1 MEITEIRI
9 TLRDDDK
16 LRAFAS
22 ITLEDSLVIR
32 GLKVIEGANGMFV
45 AMPSRQRKDGSYQDV
60 AHPINR
66 ETREWLEN
74 MVIGAYQE
82 ELARLEH
89 AEPSSQ
95 LGTGEGIAAED
106 AY

>member
-1 MEITEIRI
+1 LEITEIRI

-82 ELARLEH
+82 EIARVDH
-89 AEPSSQ
+89 AQPN
-95 LGTGEGIAAED
+95 TDFNAGEGLAAED